1 MSVNA
6 MDFEQSATLLAAVAS
21 QATGQSVA
29 AAVDTRN
36 FISQANTVLQTG
48 YDRMTTAISQV
59 LSYTIFSAR
68 EYLGSLRG
76 MRVDARKWGGIV
88 RKVNYIDMPLVDDE
102 VYSTST
108 AGQDLAN
115 YRFRK
120 ENAVQT
126 NFYGD
131 TGFEQF
137 TMFYKNQLDQ
147 AFTGPDEFGSYMSGL
162 LTKINNQLEQTFE
175 NTGRV
180 VLANLATAKSIA
192 DPNSVIHLLTEY
204 NTETGLTLT
213 ATTVMQPG
221 NYEPFM
227 KWVAA
232 RIETIKDLL
241 KVRGVKWHVNLTTAT
256 PVAGYIQRHTPANRL
271 KIYLNSGVLN
281 NIQARV
287 LTGLYN
293 KEDFKMIDT
302 EAVPFWQSPDAPDTI
317 IYQPNYIDTAGAVQT
332 AGAAVTLTG
341 VFGIMFDEEAAGW
354 GMTDEW
360 MGSNPWHAFRGIS
373 NLVWH
378 YHTRWWNDLTENAVI
393 LMMD

>member
-1 MSVNA
+1 ME
-6 MDFEQSATLLAAVAS
+6 FEQSAALLAAVAS
-21 QATGQSVA
+21 QATGQTQT
-29 AAVDTRN
+29 AAVDSSEFVT
-36 FISQANTVLQTG
+36 QAQTVLQTG

-59 LSYTIFSAR
+59 LSYTIYSAR

-76 MRVDARKWGGIV
+76 LRVDGRKWGGIV
-88 RKVNYIDMPLVDDE
+88 RKINYIDMPLVDDE
-102 VYSTST
+102 VYSTAT
-108 AGQDLAN
+108 DNTLAN

-120 ENAVQT
+120 ENAIQT

-131 TGFEQF
+131 CGFEQY
-137 TMFYKNQLDQ
+137 TMFYKDQLDQ
-147 AFTGPDEFGSYMSGL
+147 AFTSADEFGTYMAGL

-175 NTGRV
+175 NVGRV
-180 VLANLATAKSIA
+180 VLGNLATAKSLA
-192 DPNSVIHLLTEY
+192 DPDSVIHLLTEY
-204 NTETGLTLT
+204 NAETGLSLT
-213 ATTVMQPG
+213 ATTVMQPA

-227 KWVAA
+227 KWCAA

-241 KVRGVKWHVNLTTAT
+241 KVRGTKWHVNPTAAQ
-256 PVAGYIQRHTPANRL
+256 PVGGYIQRHTPADRL

-293 KEDFKMIDT
+293 KEDFKMADT
-302 EAVPFWQSPDAPDTI
+302 ESVPFWQDPDAPGTI
-317 IYQPNYIDTAGAVQT
+317 IYQPSYINN
-332 AGAAVTLTG
+332 AGAAQEATQAVTLEN

-354 GMTDEW
+354 SMTDEW

-378 YHTRWWNDLTENAVI
+378 YHLRWWNDLTENAVV

>member
-1 MSVNA
+1 MSVNS

-21 QATGQSVA
+21 QATGQTVKA
-29 AAVDTRN
+29 ALDPSDFV
-36 FISQANTVLQTG
+36 SQATTTLATG

-59 LSYTIFSAR
+59 LSYTIYSAR

-76 MRVDARKWGGIV
+76 MRVDGRKWGGVV
-88 RKVNYIDMPLVDDE
+88 RKINYIDMPLVDDE
-102 VYSTST
+102 VYSTAVDET
-108 AGQDLAN
+108 LAN

-120 ENAVQT
+120 DAAIQT

-131 TGFEQF
+131 TGFEQY

-147 AFTGPDEFGSYMSGL
+147 AFTGPEEFGSYMAGL
-162 LTKINNQLEQTFE
+162 LTKINSQLEQTFE
-175 NTGRV
+175 DTGRI
-180 VLANLATAKSIA
+180 VLCNLATGKTLA

-213 ATTVMQPG
+213 ATTVMQPA
-221 NYEPFM
+221 NYEPFV

-232 RIETIKDLL
+232 RIETLKDLMA
-241 KVRGVKWHVNLTTAT
+241 VRGTKWHVNPTTAT
-256 PVAGYIQRHTPANRL
+256 PVAGYIQRHTPADRL

-287 LTGLYN
+287 VTGLYN
-293 KEDFKMIDT
+293 KEDFKMVDT
-302 EAVPFWQSPDAPDTI
+302 EAVPFWQSPDDPTDIQYT
-317 IYQPNYIDTAGAVQT
+317 PNYIDTAGTVQV
-332 AGAAVTLTG
+332 AANPVSMTD
-341 VFGIMFDEEAAGW
+341 VFGIMFDEDAAGW
-354 GMTDEW
+354 TVTDEW

-378 YHTRWWNDLTENAVI
+378 YHTRWYNDLTENAII
-393 LMMD
+393 LVMD

>member
-1 MSVNA
+1 MSVNN
-6 MDFEQSATLLAAVAS
+6 MDFEQSAALLAAVAS
-21 QATGQSVA
+21 QATGQTVA
-29 AAVDTRN
+29 AAVDTTD
-36 FISQANTVLQTG
+36 FVTQAQTVLKTG

-59 LSYTIFSAR
+59 LSYTIYSAR

-76 MRVDARKWGGIV
+76 MRVDGRKWGGIV
-88 RKVNYIDMPLVDDE
+88 RKINYIDMPLVDDE
-102 VYSTST
+102 VYSTAT
-108 AGQDLAN
+108 DATLAN

-120 ENAVQT
+120 ENAIQT

-147 AFTGPDEFGSYMSGL
+147 AFTGPDEFGTYMSGL
-162 LTKINNQLEQTFE
+162 LTKINSQLEQTFE
-175 NTGRV
+175 NTGRL
-180 VLANLATAKSIA
+180 VLCNLAAAKSVA

-204 NTETGLTLT
+204 NTETGQTLT
-213 ATTVMQPG
+213 ATTVMQPA

-241 KVRGVKWHVNLTTAT
+241 KVRGTKWHVNPTTAT
-256 PVAGYIQRHTPANRL
+256 PVGGYIQRHTPADRL

-293 KEDFKMIDT
+293 KEDFRMTDT
-302 EAVPFWQSPDAPDTI
+302 EAVPFWQSPDAPAQI
-317 IYQPNYIDTAGAVQT
+317 IYKPNYIDSAGNVAEPDN
-332 AGAAVTLTG
+332 AVTMNG

-354 GMTDEW
+354 AVTDEW

-378 YHTRWWNDLTENAVI
+378 YHCRWWNDLTENAVV